1 MSSTS
6 TLQDLGSTRESRRRR
21 LGRRAGFAVLFLVV
35 AAGLGGLL
43 GPSEGTD
50 SAQGGGYTL
59 TVTHGAKVRSGQP
72 VPLEIIV
79 EAPAPFS
86 GPVELAFDPE
96 IFDRFDFQNW
106 YPNPDGETRSDEE
119 LTYEFEPPDGN
130 VLVVHLDA
138 RVSPG
143 LGIGRHEHWV
153 AVMDGSEELV
163 RTSYTVWVMP

>member
-1 MSSTS
+1 MGSTS
-6 TLQDLGSTRESRRRR
+6 TLQDLGSSRESRRRR
-21 LGRRAGFAVLFLVV
+21 LGRRTGFAVLALVV
-35 AAGLGGLL
+35 AAGLGGLF
-43 GPSEGTD
+43 GPSESTA

-72 VPLEIIV
+72 VPLEITV

-86 GPVELAFDPE
+86 GPVELAFDPDVFE
-96 IFDRFDFQNW
+96 RLDFQNW

-143 LGIGRHEHWV
+143 LGISRHEHWV
-153 AVMDGSEELV
+153 AVVQEGEELV
-163 RTSYTVWVMP
+163 RTDYTVWAMP